1 MKKVHSSFI
10 DNIWGTDFA
19 DMQLISKFNKKIR
32 FLLCVID
39 IFTKCAWIIPLK
51 DERGIT
57 INNDFQKV
65 LDESKRKPNIIW
77 IDKGSKSYNRTMK
90 SEIEESEIEM
100 YLTHDE
106 GKSFVAG
113 RFIKT
118 SKNEIHKYM
127 TSISKNM
134 YIDKLNIVN
143 KYNNIYHTTIKK
155 NPSALNQAYILTL
168 NKENNKEGSN
178 FKVGDIVRISKYK
191 NIFAKGFVPNWSEE
205 VFVIKKVNV
214 ICDVK
219 SEETAPTFYE
229 K

>member
-1 MKKVHSSFI
+1 
-10 DNIWGTDFA
+10 
-19 DMQLISKFNKKIR
+19 MQLISKFNKKIR

-155 NPSALNQAYILTL
+155 NPPALNQAYILTL

>member
-1 MKKVHSSFI
+1 
-10 DNIWGTDFA
+10 
-19 DMQLISKFNKKIR
+19 MQLISKFNKKIR

-57 INNDFQKV
+57 INDDFQKV

-143 KYNNIYHTTIKK
+143 KYNNIYHTTIKR

>member
-1 MKKVHSSFI
+1 
-10 DNIWGTDFA
+10 
-19 DMQLISKFNKKIR
+19 MQLISKFNKKIR

-57 INNDFQKV
+57 INDDFQKV

-77 IDKGSKSYNRTMK
+77 INKGSKSYNRTMK

-143 KYNNIYHTTIKK
+143 KYNNIYHTTIKR

-205 VFVIKKVNV
+205 VFVIKKVDV

>member
-1 MKKVHSSFI
+1 
-10 DNIWGTDFA
+10 
-19 DMQLISKFNKKIR
+19 MQLISKFNKKIR

>member
-1 MKKVHSSFI
+1 
-10 DNIWGTDFA
+10 
-19 DMQLISKFNKKIR
+19 MQLISKFNKKIR

-205 VFVIKKVNV
+205 VFVIRKVNV

>member
-1 MKKVHSSFI
+1 
-10 DNIWGTDFA
+10 
-19 DMQLISKFNKKIR
+19 MQLISKFNKKIR

-134 YIDKLNIVN
+134 YIDKLNIAN

>member
-1 MKKVHSSFI
+1 
-10 DNIWGTDFA
+10 
-19 DMQLISKFNKKIR
+19 MQLISKFNKKIR

-57 INNDFQKV
+57 INDDFQKV

-90 SEIEESEIEM
+90 SEIEEIEIEM

>member
-1 MKKVHSSFI
+1 
-10 DNIWGTDFA
+10 
-19 DMQLISKFNKKIR
+19 MQLISKFNKKIR

-155 NPSALNQAYILTL
+155 NPSALNEAYILTL

>member
-1 MKKVHSSFI
+1 
-10 DNIWGTDFA
+10 
-19 DMQLISKFNKKIR
+19 MQLISKFNKKIR

-57 INNDFQKV
+57 INDDFQKV

-77 IDKGSKSYNRTMK
+77 IDKASKSYNRTMK

-205 VFVIKKVNV
+205 VFVIKKVDV

>member
-1 MKKVHSSFI
+1 M
-10 DNIWGTDFA
+10 
-19 DMQLISKFNKKIR
+19 
-32 FLLCVID
+32 LCVID

>member
-1 MKKVHSSFI
+1 
-10 DNIWGTDFA
+10 
-19 DMQLISKFNKKIR
+19 MQLISKFNKKIR

-65 LDESKRKPNIIW
+65 LDESKRKPNNIW

>member
-1 MKKVHSSFI
+1 
-10 DNIWGTDFA
+10 
-19 DMQLISKFNKKIR
+19 MQLISKFNKKIR
-32 FLLCVID
+32 FSLCVID

>member
-1 MKKVHSSFI
+1 
-10 DNIWGTDFA
+10 
-19 DMQLISKFNKKIR
+19 MQLISKFNKKIR

-118 SKNEIHKYM
+118 SKNEINKYM

-143 KYNNIYHTTIKK
+143 KYNNIYHTTIKR

>member
-1 MKKVHSSFI
+1 
-10 DNIWGTDFA
+10 
-19 DMQLISKFNKKIR
+19 MQLISKFNKKIR

-57 INNDFQKV
+57 INDDFQKV

>member
-1 MKKVHSSFI
+1 
-10 DNIWGTDFA
+10 
-19 DMQLISKFNKKIR
+19 MQLISKFNKKIR

-57 INNDFQKV
+57 INNDFQKI
-65 LDESKRKPNIIW
+65 LDESNRKPNIIW
-77 IDKGSKSYNRTMK
+77 IDKGSKFYNRTMK

-100 YLTHDE
+100 YSTHDE
-106 GKSFVAG
+106 GKSVVAE
-113 RFIKT
+113 RFIKI
-118 SKNEIHKYM
+118 SKNEIHKYI

-134 YIDKLNIVN
+134 YIDKLNDIVN

-155 NPSALNQAYILTL
+155 NPSVLNQAYILTL
-168 NKENNKEGSN
+168 NKENNKEGSKL
-178 FKVGDIVRISKYK
+178 KVGDIVRISKYR

-205 VFVIKKVNV
+205 VFVVKKVNV

-219 SEETAPTFYE
+219 SEENAPTFYE
-229 K
+229 

>member
-1 MKKVHSSFI
+1 
-10 DNIWGTDFA
+10 
-19 DMQLISKFNKKIR
+19 MQLISKFNKKIR

-127 TSISKNM
+127 TSMSKNM

>member
-1 MKKVHSSFI
+1 
-10 DNIWGTDFA
+10 
-19 DMQLISKFNKKIR
+19 MQLISKFNKKIR

-143 KYNNIYHTTIKK
+143 KYNNIYHTTIKR
-155 NPSALNQAYILTL
+155 NPSALNQAYRLTL

>member
-1 MKKVHSSFI
+1 
-10 DNIWGTDFA
+10 
-19 DMQLISKFNKKIR
+19 MQLISKFNKKIR

-143 KYNNIYHTTIKK
+143 KYNNIYHTTIKR

>member
-1 MKKVHSSFI
+1 
-10 DNIWGTDFA
+10 
-19 DMQLISKFNKKIR
+19 
-32 FLLCVID
+32 
-39 IFTKCAWIIPLK
+39 
-51 DERGIT
+51 
-57 INNDFQKV
+57 
-65 LDESKRKPNIIW
+65 
-77 IDKGSKSYNRTMK
+77 MK